1 MILLIPYFLLLSYSQ
16 VEKHLSEHLIEPVE
30 LKVIV
35 KRRLGLDKSDLPLI
49 EIEGSLELFKVNIWP
64 FTGYYCVSR
73 SLLKSAFYRQD
84 FLDKLSFDN
93 FSGSVLIDGIKKIMN
108 RMNII

>member
-1 MILLIPYFLLLSYSQ
+1 MILLIPYFSVSYSQ
-16 VEKHLSEHLIEPVE
+16 VEKHLSEYLIEPVE

-64 FTGYYCVSR
+64 FTGYNCVSR

>member
-1 MILLIPYFLLLSYSQ
+1 M
-16 VEKHLSEHLIEPVE
+16 EKHLSEHLIEPVE

-84 FLDKLSFDN
+84 FLDKISLTSFPLTT
-93 FSGSVLIDGIKKIMN
+93 FLVRS
-108 RMNII
+108 

>member
-1 MILLIPYFLLLSYSQ
+1 M
-16 VEKHLSEHLIEPVE
+16 EKHLSENLIEPVE

-84 FLDKLSFDN
+84 FLDKLPLTTFLVRS
-93 FSGSVLIDGIKKIMN
+93 
-108 RMNII
+108 

>member
-1 MILLIPYFLLLSYSQ
+1 M
-16 VEKHLSEHLIEPVE
+16 EKHLSEYLIEPVE

-64 FTGYYCVSR
+64 FTGFYCVSR

-84 FLDKLSFDN
+84 FLDKISLTSFPLTT
-93 FSGSVLIDGIKKIMN
+93 FLVRS
-108 RMNII
+108 

>member
-1 MILLIPYFLLLSYSQ
+1 M
-16 VEKHLSEHLIEPVE
+16 EKHLSEYLIEPVE

-49 EIEGSLELFKVNIWP
+49 EIEGSLELFKVHIWP

>member
-1 MILLIPYFLLLSYSQ
+1 M
-16 VEKHLSEHLIEPVE
+16 EKHLSEHLIEPVE

-64 FTGYYCVSR
+64 FTGYNCVSR
-73 SLLKSAFYRQD
+73 SLFKSAFYRQD
-84 FLDKLSFDN
+84 FLDKISLTSFPLTT
-93 FSGSVLIDGIKKIMN
+93 FLVRS
-108 RMNII
+108 

>member
-1 MILLIPYFLLLSYSQ
+1 M
-16 VEKHLSEHLIEPVE
+16 EKHLSEYLIEPVE

-49 EIEGSLELFKVNIWP
+49 EIEGSLEMFKVNIWP

-84 FLDKLSFDN
+84 FLDKISLTSFPLTT
-93 FSGSVLIDGIKKIMN
+93 FLVRS
-108 RMNII
+108 

>member
-1 MILLIPYFLLLSYSQ
+1 M
-16 VEKHLSEHLIEPVE
+16 EKHLSEHLIEPVE

-84 FLDKLSFDN
+84 FLDKLPLTTFLVRS
-93 FSGSVLIDGIKKIMN
+93 
-108 RMNII
+108 